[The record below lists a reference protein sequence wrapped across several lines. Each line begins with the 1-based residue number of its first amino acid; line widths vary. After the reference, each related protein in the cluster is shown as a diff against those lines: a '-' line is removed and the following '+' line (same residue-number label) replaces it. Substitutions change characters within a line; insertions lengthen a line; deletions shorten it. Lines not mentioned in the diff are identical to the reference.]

1 MIFSAEEEHYLY
13 DDMKLAIK
21 TTDIEA
27 TITSLKAIDEALIN
41 DLDSKYI
48 SSTGVVVRY
57 EKLSTRGDYA
67 PDNGIGYWV
76 KNKSNPFYLVENT
89 YDFGANNAT
98 DKSQNLILIRD
109 YVENMCSDFLQFA
122 AFVTEQLNTKT
133 WAGCS
138 NDEKMFLIDCYIKE
152 TGTTADNDLSAKQTY
167 LIDEQG
173 MTSQSALEYLG
184 SRFSEFND
192 KQKDS
197 CRQRIE
203 SKDLCISISKY
214 LSVIDVRMLTE
225 KVKDEYSYFHN
236 YGYRDLIHFIESSNG
251 RESDGLEQQGYTLKI
266 GSIDDL
272 KNELLGILKLGI
284 YS

>member
-1 MIFSAEEEHYLY
+1 
-13 DDMKLAIK
+13 MKLAIK
-21 TTDIEA
+21 TSDIEN
-27 TITSLKAIDEALIN
+27 TVTSLKAINHDSIS
-41 DLDSKYI
+41 DLENKYI
-48 SSTGVVVRY
+48 TSTGAVVRY
-57 EKLSTRGDYA
+57 EKLSTRGDYS
-67 PDNGIGYWV
+67 PDDQEDGVGYWV
-76 KNKSNPFYLVENT
+76 KNKSNPFYLVENN

-98 DKSQNLILIRD
+98 DKSQDLILVRD
-109 YVENMCSDFLQFA
+109 YVENMCSDFLQFS
-122 AFVTEQLNTKT
+122 AFVTEQLNIKT
-133 WAGCS
+133 WTGCS
-138 NDEKMFLIDCYIKE
+138 NNEKMFLIDCYIKE

-173 MTSQSALEYLG
+173 MTAQDALEYLG
-184 SRFSEFND
+184 ARFSEFND

-214 LSVIDVRMLTE
+214 LSVIDVRLLTE

-251 RESDGLEQQGYTLKI
+251 RESDGLEQQGYTLKT
-266 GSIDDL
+266 GSINDL

>member
-1 MIFSAEEEHYLY
+1 
-13 DDMKLAIK
+13 
-21 TTDIEA
+21 
-27 TITSLKAIDEALIN
+27 
-41 DLDSKYI
+41 
-48 SSTGVVVRY
+48 
-57 EKLSTRGDYA
+57 
-67 PDNGIGYWV
+67 
-76 KNKSNPFYLVENT
+76 
-89 YDFGANNAT
+89 
-98 DKSQNLILIRD
+98 
-109 YVENMCSDFLQFA
+109 
-122 AFVTEQLNTKT
+122 
-133 WAGCS
+133 
-138 NDEKMFLIDCYIKE
+138 MFLIDCYIKE

-251 RESDGLEQQGYTLKI
+251 RESDGLEQQGYTLKT
-266 GSIDDL
+266 GSINDL